1 MLLRDQSTREG
12 GRERTR
18 FSRAVTAPS
27 ESMMA
32 LSPRSW
38 VTFPTMMTVLPVK
51 ASRYCELMRG
61 VDTESAIAYARRGGY
76 CVRTGLTLGGCLFV
90 VGK

>member
-1 MLLRDQSTREG
+1 MIPSGVDAPQRPEAHTREG

-61 VDTESAIAYARRGGY
+61 VDTESAMAYARRGGI
-76 CVRTGLTLGGCLFV
+76 V
-90 VGK
+90 